1 MVTSMNTQKKT
12 QPRVNRVID
21 RLLAAI
27 DRQIKAAEEV
37 RAARDELARIAQGRQ

>member
-1 MVTSMNTQKKT
+1 MNTQKKP

-27 DRQIKAAEEV
+27 DRQIKAAEEA
-37 RAARDELARIAQGRQ
+37 RAARDELVRIAKGRREK